1 MTKKDKELK
10 ELLDIEANSRNNC
23 FELSYEKPD
32 PLMVAKK
39 QKDEYA
45 ILICALFA
53 YGNAKQIVK
62 FLDSLDFSLL
72 EKSEKQIE
80 EKLKNHYYRF
90 QNSSDVLAVFKTFRI
105 LKKEHNLEE
114 LFFEGYKNENSVLEG
129 IDFVIQKIKETANYS
144 SFGFDFLVGNPL
156 KRDKNGKIKDSNA
169 PYKRW
174 NMFLRWMVRFDT
186 LDLGL
191 WKKIDKK
198 DLILPLDTHTFKVS
212 KKLGLLENRT
222 YNLKSALEIS
232 QKLKEFDAND
242 PIKYDFAIYRL
253 GQEKII

>member
-10 ELLDIEANSRNNC
+10 ELLDIEANSRNSS

-32 PLMVAKK
+32 PLMVAKR
-39 QKDEYA
+39 QKDDYA
-45 ILICALFA
+45 ILLCALFA

-72 EKSEKQIE
+72 EKSEKEIE
-80 EKLKNHYYRF
+80 EGLKNHYYRF
-90 QNSSDVLAVFKTFRI
+90 QNSLDVIAVFKTFRE
-105 LKKEHNLEE
+105 LKKENSLEE
-114 LFFEGYKNENSVLEG
+114 LFYEAYKKESSVLEG
-129 IDFVIQKIKETANYS
+129 IDFLIQKIKSKANYS
-144 SFGFDFLVGNPL
+144 SQGFDFLVGNLL
-156 KRDKNGKIKDSNA
+156 KRDKNQKIKDSNA

-174 NMFLRWMVRFDT
+174 NMFLRWMVRKDS

-191 WKKIDKK
+191 WSKIDKK

-212 KKLGLLENRT
+212 QKLGLLQNKT

-232 QKLKEFDAND
+232 QKLREFDIND

>member
-80 EKLKNHYYRF
+80 ETLKNHYYRF

-105 LKKEHNLEE
+105 LKKEHSLEE

-129 IDFVIQKIKETANYS
+129 IDFVIQ
-144 SFGFDFLVGNPL
+144 
-156 KRDKNGKIKDSNA
+156 KIKDSNA

-232 QKLKEFDAND
+232 QKLKEFDPKD